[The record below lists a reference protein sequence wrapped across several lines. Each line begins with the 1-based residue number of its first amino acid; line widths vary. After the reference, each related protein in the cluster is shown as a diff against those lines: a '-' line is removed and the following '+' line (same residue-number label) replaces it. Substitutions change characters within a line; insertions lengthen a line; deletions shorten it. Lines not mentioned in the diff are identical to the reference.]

1 MHWNYRIMR
10 RMRLNPITHDF
21 DETFGIYEVYYDEKG
36 EPNGWSV
43 NPEYVET
50 ETIEGIQ
57 WMAEKFQE
65 ALAKPV
71 LEYKSKIPDTSM
83 EAIQN
88 DFIRND
94 LREQQDKSIIRD
106 EVDNEILNDLRRMAK
121 EDEQH

>member
-1 MHWNYRIMR
+1 
-10 RMRLNPITHDF
+10 MRLNPITHDF